1 MKKYLVKKD
10 EKMKNNIKI
19 ILTGLLFVSLAFSGG
34 LNNAEKK
41 IQIYV
46 DTHTEE
52 AISLVEKVVNIN
64 SGTLNIDGNKTVGK
78 IFQAELDQLG
88 FNTYWVTYPETV
100 KRSGH
105 LFAEMRG
112 GKGKKIVMIG
122 HLDTVFEPDHP
133 FQKFTRKGDTAYG
146 PGVSDMKAGD
156 VSMIYAMKALDNVD
170 VLKDLN
176 LTLVFIG
183 DEEKTGGPPSI
194 VRKELIEAG
203 KWADIGLGFE
213 GAHGLNTGTV
223 ARRSSSSWMLTTTGI
238 QGHSSQI
245 FKEKLGY
252 GAIFEAAR
260 IVNAFREE
268 LVGEEYLSFNPGTIV
283 GGTDVDYD
291 PVTARGTTFGKTNV
305 VSQSVTVHGGI
316 RAISTEQL
324 DKAMAN
330 MKDIASQNL
339 PGTTA
344 KIEFKT
350 SYPPMAPTKANYALL
365 DKFESVNV
373 DLGYGQLEPLDPGKR
388 GAADISFVAPHV
400 DASLAGMGPDGSG
413 EHSENESLDLT
424 SFPKTTARAAILI
437 YRLTR

>member
-1 MKKYLVKKD
+1 M
-10 EKMKNNIKI
+10 KI
-19 ILTGLLFVSLAFSGG
+19 ILTGLLFVSLALSDE
-34 LNNAEKK
+34 LSKAEKEIK
-41 IQIYV
+41 IYI
-46 DTHTEE
+46 DEHTEE
-52 AISLVEKVVNIN
+52 AIDMVEKVVNIN
-64 SGTLNIDGNKTVGK
+64 SGTLNIAGNKTVGN
-78 IFQAELDQLG
+78 IFQAELDQLD
-88 FNTYWVTYPETV
+88 FNTYWVTYPETI

-112 GKGKKIVMIG
+112 KGKKIVLIG
-122 HLDTVFEPDHP
+122 HLDTVFEPDSP
-133 FQKFTRKGDTAYG
+133 FQKFTRDGDTAYG

-156 VSMIYAMKALDNVD
+156 VSMIYVMKALDNIG

-203 KWADIGLGFE
+203 KWANIGLGFE
-213 GAHGLNTGTV
+213 GAHGMNTGTV
-223 ARRSSSSWMLTTTGI
+223 ARRSSSSWRLSTTGI

-245 FKEKLGY
+245 FKDELGY
-252 GAIFEAAR
+252 GAIFEAVR

-268 LVGEEYLSFNPGTIV
+268 LVGEEYLSFNPGTII
-283 GGTDVDYD
+283 GGTDIAYD

-305 VSQSVTVHGGI
+305 VSQAATVHGGI
-316 RAISTEQL
+316 RTISTEQL
-324 DKAMAN
+324 DKAMAR

-344 KIEFKT
+344 KIKFRT
-350 SYPPMAPTKANYALL
+350 SYPPMAPTEANYALL
-365 DKFESVNV
+365 DKLESVNV
-373 DLGYGQLEPLDPGKR
+373 DLGYGKLEPLDPGKR

-400 DASLAGMGPDGSG
+400 DASLAGMGPDGFG
-413 EHSENESLDLT
+413 EHSEKEGLDLT
-424 SFPKTTARAAILI
+424 SLPKTTTRAAILI

>member
-1 MKKYLVKKD
+1 MKI
-10 EKMKNNIKI
+10 NIKI
-19 ILTGLLFVSLAFSGG
+19 TLTGLLFVSLALSDG
-34 LNNAEKK
+34 LSKAEKE
-41 IQIYV
+41 IQKYV
-46 DTHTEE
+46 DQHTEE
-52 AISLVEKVVNIN
+52 AIGLVEKVVNIN
-64 SGTLNIDGNKTVGK
+64 SGTLNIAGNKTVGK

-88 FNTYWVTYPETV
+88 FNTYWVTYLETV

-112 GKGKKIVMIG
+112 GKGKKIVLIG

-133 FQKFTRKGDTAYG
+133 FQKFTRHGDTAYG

-156 VSMIYAMKALDNVD
+156 VSMIYVMKALDNVD

-183 DEEKTGGPPSI
+183 DEEKTGAPPSI

-203 KWADIGLGFE
+203 KWANIGLGFE
-213 GAHGLNTGTV
+213 GAHGLNTGTI

-283 GGTDVDYD
+283 GGTDIAYD

-305 VSQSVTVHGGI
+305 VSQAATVHGGI
-316 RAISTEQL
+316 RTISTEQL
-324 DKAMAN
+324 DKAMIM

-350 SYPPMAPTKANYALL
+350 SYPPMAPTKQNYALL
-365 DKFESVNV
+365 DKLESVNV
-373 DLGYGQLEPLDPGKR
+373 DLGYGKLEPLDPGKR

-400 DASLAGMGPDGSG
+400 DASLAGMGPDGFG
-413 EHSENESLDLT
+413 EHSEKEGLDLT
-424 SFPKTTARAAILI
+424 SFPKTTTRAAILI

>member
-1 MKKYLVKKD
+1 M
-10 EKMKNNIKI
+10 KI
-19 ILTGLLFVSLAFSGG
+19 ILTGLLFVSLALSDE
-34 LNNAEKK
+34 LSKAEKEIK
-41 IQIYV
+41 IYI
-46 DTHTEE
+46 DEHTEE
-52 AISLVEKVVNIN
+52 AIDMVEKVVNIN
-64 SGTLNIDGNKTVGK
+64 SGTLYIAGYKTVGN
-78 IFQAELDQLG
+78 IFQAELDQLD
-88 FNTYWVTYPETV
+88 FNTYWVTYPETI

-112 GKGKKIVMIG
+112 KGKKIVLIG
-122 HLDTVFEPDHP
+122 HLDTVFEPDSP
-133 FQKFTRKGDTAYG
+133 FQKFTRDGDTAYG

-156 VSMIYAMKALDNVD
+156 VSMIYVMKALDNIG

-203 KWADIGLGFE
+203 KWANIGLGFE

-316 RAISTEQL
+316 RTISTEQL

-344 KIEFKT
+344 KIQFRT

-400 DASLAGMGPDGSG
+400 DASLAGMGPDGFG

>member
-1 MKKYLVKKD
+1 MKT
-10 EKMKNNIKI
+10 NIKI
-19 ILTGLLFVSLAFSGG
+19 TLMGLLFVSLAFSGG
-34 LNNAEKK
+34 LNKAEKE
-41 IQIYV
+41 IQKYV
-46 DTHTEE
+46 DQHTEE
-52 AISLVEKVVNIN
+52 AIGLVEKVVNIN
-64 SGTLNIDGNKTVGK
+64 SGTLNIAGNKTVGK
-78 IFQAELDQLG
+78 IFQTELDQLG
-88 FNTYWVTYPETV
+88 FKTYWVTYPETI

-112 GKGKKIVMIG
+112 GTGKNIVLIG
-122 HLDTVFEPDHP
+122 HLDTVFEPDSP
-133 FQKFTRKGDTAYG
+133 FQKFTRDGDTAYG

-156 VSMIYAMKALDNVD
+156 VSMIYAMKALDTIG

-203 KWADIGLGFE
+203 KWANIGLGFE

-223 ARRSSSSWMLTTTGI
+223 ARRSSSSWKLMTTGI

-268 LVGEEYLSFNPGTIV
+268 LVGEKYLSFNPGTIV

-305 VSQSVTVHGGI
+305 VSQAATVHGGI
-316 RAISTEQL
+316 RTISIEQL
-324 DKAMAN
+324 DKAMAR

-344 KIEFKT
+344 KIEFRT
-350 SYPPMAPTKANYALL
+350 SYPPMAPTDANYALL
-365 DKFESVNV
+365 DKLESINI
-373 DLGYGQLEPLDPGKR
+373 DLGYGQMEPLDPGKR

-400 DASLAGMGPDGSG
+400 DASLAGMGPDGFG
-413 EHSENESLDLT
+413 VHSEKEGLDLT
-424 SFPKTTARAAILI
+424 SFPKTTTRAAILI

>member
-1 MKKYLVKKD
+1 MKT
-10 EKMKNNIKI
+10 NIKI
-19 ILTGLLFVSLAFSGG
+19 TLTGLLFVSLTFSGG
-34 LNNAEKK
+34 LNKAEKE
-41 IQIYV
+41 IQKYV
-46 DTHTEE
+46 DQNTEE
-52 AISLVEKVVNIN
+52 AIDLVEKVVNIN
-64 SGTLNIDGNKTVGK
+64 SGTLNIVGNKTVGK
-78 IFQAELDQLG
+78 IFQVELDQLG
-88 FNTYWVTYPETV
+88 FKTYWVTYPKTV

-112 GKGKKIVMIG
+112 GTGKKIVLIG
-122 HLDTVFEPDHP
+122 HLDTVFEPDSP
-133 FQKFTRKGDTAYG
+133 FQKFIRDGDVAYG

-156 VSMIYAMKALDNVD
+156 VSMIYAMKALDYVG

-223 ARRSSSSWMLTTTGI
+223 ARRSSSSWMLKTTGV

-268 LVGEEYLSFNPGTIV
+268 LVGEEYLSFNPGTII

-305 VSQSVTVHGGI
+305 VSQAVTVHGGI
-316 RAISTEQL
+316 RTISTEQL
-324 DKAMAN
+324 DRAISR
-330 MKDIASQNL
+330 MKYIVSQNL
-339 PGTTA
+339 PRTTA
-344 KIEFKT
+344 NIRFRT

-365 DKFESVNV
+365 DKLESVNI

-400 DASLAGMGPDGSG
+400 DASLAGMGPDGFG
-413 EHSENESLDLT
+413 EHSENEGLDLT
-424 SFPKTTARAAILI
+424 SFPKTTTRAAILI

>member
-1 MKKYLVKKD
+1 M
-10 EKMKNNIKI
+10 KI
-19 ILTGLLFVSLAFSGG
+19 ILTGLLFVSLALSDE
-34 LNNAEKK
+34 LSKAEKEIK
-41 IQIYV
+41 IYINE
-46 DTHTEE
+46 HTEE
-52 AISLVEKVVNIN
+52 AIDMVEKVVNIN
-64 SGTLNIDGNKTVGK
+64 SGTLNIAGNKTVGN
-78 IFQAELDQLG
+78 IFQAELDQLD
-88 FNTYWVTYPETV
+88 FNTYWVTYPETI

-112 GKGKKIVMIG
+112 KGKKIVLIG
-122 HLDTVFEPDHP
+122 HLDTVFEPDSP
-133 FQKFTRKGDTAYG
+133 FQKFTRDGDTAYG

-156 VSMIYAMKALDNVD
+156 VSMIYVMKALDNIG

-203 KWADIGLGFE
+203 KWANIGLGFE
-213 GAHGLNTGTV
+213 GAHGMNTGTV
-223 ARRSSSSWMLTTTGI
+223 ARRSSSSWRLSTTGI

-245 FKEKLGY
+245 FKDELGY

-283 GGTDVDYD
+283 GGTDIAYD

-305 VSQSVTVHGGI
+305 VSQAATVHGGI
-316 RAISTEQL
+316 RTISTEQL
-324 DKAMAN
+324 DKAMAR

-344 KIEFKT
+344 KIKFRT
-350 SYPPMAPTKANYALL
+350 SYPPMAPTEANYALL
-365 DKFESVNV
+365 DKLESVNV
-373 DLGYGQLEPLDPGKR
+373 DLGYGKLEPLDPGKR

-400 DASLAGMGPDGSG
+400 DASLAGMGPDGFG
-413 EHSENESLDLT
+413 EHSEKEGLDLT
-424 SFPKTTARAAILI
+424 SFPKTTTRAAILI

>member
-1 MKKYLVKKD
+1 M
-10 EKMKNNIKI
+10 KI
-19 ILTGLLFVSLAFSGG
+19 ILTGLLFISLALSDG
-34 LNNAEKK
+34 LSKAEKT
-41 IQIYV
+41 IQTYV
-46 DTHTEE
+46 DKHMEE
-52 AISLVEKVVNIN
+52 AIDLVEKVVNIN
-64 SGTLNIDGNKTVGK
+64 SGTLNIEGNKTVGK

-88 FNTYWVTYPETV
+88 FNTYWVTYSETV

-112 GKGKKIVMIG
+112 GKGKKIVLIG
-122 HLDTVFEPDHP
+122 HLDTVFELDHP
-133 FQKFTRKGDTAYG
+133 FQKFTRDGDTAYG

-156 VSMIYAMKALDNVD
+156 VSMIYAMKALDNVG
-170 VLKDLN
+170 VLKNLD

-183 DEEKTGGPPSI
+183 DEEKTGGHPSI

-203 KWADIGLGFE
+203 KWANIGLGFE
-213 GAHGLNTGTV
+213 GAHGLNTGTI

-245 FKEKLGY
+245 FKDELGY

-283 GGTDVDYD
+283 GGTDIAYD

-305 VSQSVTVHGGI
+305 VSQAATVHGGI
-316 RAISTEQL
+316 RTISTEQL

-350 SYPPMAPTKANYALL
+350 SYPPMAPTKQNYALL
-365 DKFESVNV
+365 DKLESVNV
-373 DLGYGQLEPLDPGKR
+373 DLGYGKLEPLDPGKR

-400 DASLAGMGPDGSG
+400 DASLAGMGPDGFG
-413 EHSENESLDLT
+413 EHSEKEGLDLT
-424 SFPKTTARAAILI
+424 SFPKTTTRAAILI

>member
-1 MKKYLVKKD
+1 MKI
-10 EKMKNNIKI
+10 NIKI
-19 ILTGLLFVSLAFSGG
+19 TLTGLLFVSLAFSGG
-34 LNNAEKK
+34 LNKAEKE
-41 IQIYV
+41 IQKYV
-46 DTHTEE
+46 DQHTEE
-52 AISLVEKVVNIN
+52 AIGLVEKVVNIN
-64 SGTLNIDGNKTVGK
+64 SGTLNIAGNKTVGK

-88 FNTYWVTYPETV
+88 FNTYWVTYPETI

-112 GKGKKIVMIG
+112 GTGKKIVLIG
-122 HLDTVFEPDHP
+122 HLDTVFEPDSP
-133 FQKFTRKGDTAYG
+133 FQKFTRDGDTAYG

-156 VSMIYAMKALDNVD
+156 VSMIFAMKALDTIG

-203 KWADIGLGFE
+203 KWANIGLGFE

-268 LVGEEYLSFNPGTIV
+268 LVGEKYLSFNPGTIV

-291 PVTARGTTFGKTNV
+291 LVTSRGTTFGKTNV
-305 VSQSVTVHGGI
+305 VSQAATVHGGI
-316 RAISTEQL
+316 RTISTEQL
-324 DKAMAN
+324 DKTMAR

-344 KIEFKT
+344 KIEFRT

-365 DKFESVNV
+365 DKLESVNM
-373 DLGYGQLEPLDPGKR
+373 DLGYGQLDPLDPGER

-400 DASLAGMGPDGSG
+400 DASLAGMGPDGFG
-413 EHSENESLDLT
+413 EHSEKEGLDLT

>member
-1 MKKYLVKKD
+1 M
-10 EKMKNNIKI
+10 KI
-19 ILTGLLFVSLAFSGG
+19 ILTGSLLVSLVFSGG
-34 LNNAEKK
+34 LREAEKT
-41 IQIYV
+41 IQKYI
-46 DTHTEE
+46 DKHMEE
-52 AISLVEKVVNIN
+52 AIGLIEKVVNIN

-78 IFQAELDQLG
+78 IIQAELDKLG

-112 GKGKKIVMIG
+112 GKGKKIVLIG
-122 HLDTVFEPDHP
+122 HLDTVFELDHP
-133 FQKFTRKGDTAYG
+133 FQKFTRVGNTAYG

-156 VSMIYAMKALDNVD
+156 VSMIYAMKALENVG
-170 VLKDLN
+170 VLKDMD

-183 DEEKTGGPPSI
+183 DEEKTGGHPSI

-203 KWADIGLGFE
+203 KWANIGLGFE
-213 GAHGLNTGTV
+213 GAHGMNSGTV
-223 ARRSSSSWMLTTTGI
+223 ARRSSSSWILKTTGI
-238 QGHSSQI
+238 QGHSSQV

-260 IVNAFREE
+260 IVNAFREK
-268 LVGEEYLSFNPGTIV
+268 LVGEKYLSFNPGTII

-291 PVTARGTTFGKTNV
+291 PITSRGTTFGKTNV
-305 VSQSVTVHGGI
+305 VAQAATVHGGI
-316 RAISTEQL
+316 RTISIEQF
-324 DKAMAN
+324 DRATAR

-350 SYPPMAPTKANYALL
+350 SYPPMAPTKENYALL
-365 DKFESVNV
+365 DKLESVNM
-373 DLGYGQLEPLDPGKR
+373 DLGYGKLEPLDPGKR

-400 DASLAGMGPDGSG
+400 DASLAGMGPDGFG
-413 EHSENESLDLT
+413 EHSEKEGLDLT
-424 SFPKTTARAAILI
+424 SFPKTTTRATILI

>member
-1 MKKYLVKKD
+1 M
-10 EKMKNNIKI
+10 KI
-19 ILTGLLFVSLAFSGG
+19 ILTGLLFVSLALSDG
-34 LNNAEKK
+34 LSKAEKT
-41 IQIYV
+41 IQTYV
-46 DTHTEE
+46 DKHMEE
-52 AISLVEKVVNIN
+52 AIDLVEKVVNIN

-88 FNTYWVTYPETV
+88 FNTYWVTYSETV

-112 GKGKKIVMIG
+112 GKGKKIVLIG
-122 HLDTVFEPDHP
+122 HLDTVFELDHP
-133 FQKFTRKGDTAYG
+133 FQKFTRDGDTAYG

-156 VSMIYAMKALDNVD
+156 VSMIYAMKALDNVG
-170 VLKDLN
+170 VLKNLD

-183 DEEKTGGPPSI
+183 DEEKTGGHPSI

-203 KWADIGLGFE
+203 KWANIGLGFE
-213 GAHGLNTGTV
+213 GAHGLNTGTI

-245 FKEKLGY
+245 FKDELGY

-283 GGTDVDYD
+283 GGTDIAYD

-305 VSQSVTVHGGI
+305 VSQAATVHGGI
-316 RAISTEQL
+316 RTISTEQL
-324 DKAMAN
+324 DKAITM

-350 SYPPMAPTKANYALL
+350 SYPPMAPTKQNYALL
-365 DKFESVNV
+365 DKLESVNV
-373 DLGYGQLEPLDPGKR
+373 DLGYGKLEPLDPGKR

-400 DASLAGMGPDGSG
+400 DASLAGMGPDGFG
-413 EHSENESLDLT
+413 EHSEKEGLDLT
-424 SFPKTTARAAILI
+424 SFPKTTTRAAILI

>member
-1 MKKYLVKKD
+1 
-10 EKMKNNIKI
+10 MKNNIKI
-19 ILTGLLFVSLAFSGG
+19 ILTGILFVSLAFSGG

-41 IQIYV
+41 IQKYV

-52 AISLVEKVVNIN
+52 AIGLVEKVVNIN

-156 VSMIYAMKALDNVD
+156 VSMIYAMKALDNVG

-176 LTLVFIG
+176 LTLVFTG

-203 KWADIGLGFE
+203 KWANIGLGFE

-268 LVGEEYLSFNPGTIV
+268 LVGEKYLSFNPGTIV

-291 PVTARGTTFGKTNV
+291 LVTSRGTTFGKTNV
-305 VSQSVTVHGGI
+305 VSQAATVHGGI
-316 RAISTEQL
+316 RTISTEQL
-324 DKAMAN
+324 DKTMAR

-344 KIEFKT
+344 KIEFRT

-365 DKFESVNV
+365 DKLESVNM
-373 DLGYGQLEPLDPGKR
+373 DLGYGQLEPLDPGER

-400 DASLAGMGPDGSG
+400 DASLAGMGPDGFG
-413 EHSENESLDLT
+413 EHSEKEGLDLT

>member
-1 MKKYLVKKD
+1 M
-10 EKMKNNIKI
+10 II
-19 ILTGLLFVSLAFSGG
+19 ILTGLLFISLALSDG
-34 LNNAEKK
+34 LSKAEKT
-41 IQIYV
+41 IQTYV
-46 DTHTEE
+46 DKHMEE
-52 AISLVEKVVNIN
+52 AIDLVEKVVNIN
-64 SGTLNIDGNKTVGK
+64 SGTLNIEGNKTVGK

-88 FNTYWVTYPETV
+88 FNTYWVTYSETV

-112 GKGKKIVMIG
+112 GKGKKIVLIG
-122 HLDTVFEPDHP
+122 HLDTVFELDHP
-133 FQKFTRKGDTAYG
+133 FQKFTRDGDTAYG

-156 VSMIYAMKALDNVD
+156 VSMIYAMKALDNVG
-170 VLKDLN
+170 VLKNLD

-183 DEEKTGGPPSI
+183 DEEKTGGHPSI

-203 KWADIGLGFE
+203 KWANIGLGFE
-213 GAHGLNTGTV
+213 GAHGLNTGTI

-245 FKEKLGY
+245 FKDELGY

-283 GGTDVDYD
+283 GGTDIAYD

-305 VSQSVTVHGGI
+305 VSQAATVHGGI
-316 RAISTEQL
+316 RTISTEQL
-324 DKAMAN
+324 DKAITM

-350 SYPPMAPTKANYALL
+350 SYPPMAPTKQNYVLL
-365 DKFESVNV
+365 DKLESVNV
-373 DLGYGQLEPLDPGKR
+373 DLGYGKLEPLDPGKR

-400 DASLAGMGPDGSG
+400 DASLAGMGPDGFG
-413 EHSENESLDLT
+413 EHSDKEGLDLT
-424 SFPKTTARAAILI
+424 SFPKTTTRAAILI

>member
-1 MKKYLVKKD
+1 M
-10 EKMKNNIKI
+10 KI
-19 ILTGLLFVSLAFSGG
+19 ILTGLLFVSLALSDG
-34 LNNAEKK
+34 LSKAEKT

-46 DTHTEE
+46 DKHMEE
-52 AISLVEKVVNIN
+52 AIDLVEKVVNIN
-64 SGTLNIDGNKTVGK
+64 SGTLNIEGNKTVGK

-88 FNTYWVTYPETV
+88 FNTYWVTYSETV

-112 GKGKKIVMIG
+112 GKGKKIVLIG
-122 HLDTVFEPDHP
+122 HLDTVFELDHP
-133 FQKFTRKGDTAYG
+133 FQKFTRDGDTAYG

-156 VSMIYAMKALDNVD
+156 VSMIYAMKALDNVG
-170 VLKDLN
+170 VLKNLD

-183 DEEKTGGPPSI
+183 DEEKTGGHPSI

-203 KWADIGLGFE
+203 KWANIGLGFE
-213 GAHGLNTGTV
+213 GAHGLNTGTI

-245 FKEKLGY
+245 FKDELGY

-283 GGTDVDYD
+283 GGTDIAYD

-305 VSQSVTVHGGI
+305 VSQAATVHGGI
-316 RAISTEQL
+316 RTISTEQL
-324 DKAMAN
+324 DKAITM

-350 SYPPMAPTKANYALL
+350 SYPPMAPTKQNYALL
-365 DKFESVNV
+365 DKLESVNV
-373 DLGYGQLEPLDPGKR
+373 DLGYGKLEPLDPGKR

-400 DASLAGMGPDGSG
+400 DASLAGMGPDGFG
-413 EHSENESLDLT
+413 EHSEKEGLDLT
-424 SFPKTTARAAILI
+424 SFPKTTTRAAILI

>member
-1 MKKYLVKKD
+1 M
-10 EKMKNNIKI
+10 KI
-19 ILTGLLFVSLAFSGG
+19 ILTGLLFVSLALSDG
-34 LNNAEKK
+34 LSKAEKT

-46 DTHTEE
+46 DKHMEE
-52 AISLVEKVVNIN
+52 AIDLVEKVVNIN

-78 IFQAELDQLG
+78 IFQTELDQLG

-112 GKGKKIVMIG
+112 GKGKKIVLIG
-122 HLDTVFEPDHP
+122 HLDTVFELDHP
-133 FQKFTRKGDTAYG
+133 FQKFTRDGDTAYG

-156 VSMIYAMKALDNVD
+156 VSMIYAMKALDNVG
-170 VLKDLN
+170 VLKNLD

-183 DEEKTGGPPSI
+183 DEEKTGGHPSI

-203 KWADIGLGFE
+203 KWANIGLGFE
-213 GAHGLNTGTV
+213 GAHGLNTGTI

-245 FKEKLGY
+245 FKDELGY

-283 GGTDVDYD
+283 GGTDIAYD

-305 VSQSVTVHGGI
+305 VSQAATVHGGI
-316 RAISTEQL
+316 RTISTEQL
-324 DKAMAN
+324 DKAMIM

-350 SYPPMAPTKANYALL
+350 SYPPMAPTKQNYALL
-365 DKFESVNV
+365 DKLESVNV
-373 DLGYGQLEPLDPGKR
+373 DLGYGKLEPLDPGKR

-400 DASLAGMGPDGSG
+400 DASLAGMGPDGFG
-413 EHSENESLDLT
+413 EHSEKEGLDLT
-424 SFPKTTARAAILI
+424 SFPKTTTRAAILI

>member
-1 MKKYLVKKD
+1 M
-10 EKMKNNIKI
+10 KI
-19 ILTGLLFVSLAFSGG
+19 ILTGLLFVSLALSDG
-34 LNNAEKK
+34 LSKAEKT
-41 IQIYV
+41 IQTYV
-46 DTHTEE
+46 DKHMEE
-52 AISLVEKVVNIN
+52 AIDLVEKVVNIN

-112 GKGKKIVMIG
+112 GKGKKIVLIG
-122 HLDTVFEPDHP
+122 HLDTVFELDHP
-133 FQKFTRKGDTAYG
+133 FQKFTRDGDTAYG

-156 VSMIYAMKALDNVD
+156 VSMIYAMKALDNVG
-170 VLKDLN
+170 VLKNLD

-183 DEEKTGGPPSI
+183 DEEKTGGHPSI

-203 KWADIGLGFE
+203 KWANIGLGFE
-213 GAHGLNTGTV
+213 GAHGLNTGTI

-245 FKEKLGY
+245 FKDELGY

-283 GGTDVDYD
+283 GGTDIAYD

-305 VSQSVTVHGGI
+305 VSQAATVHGGI
-316 RAISTEQL
+316 RTISTEQL
-324 DKAMAN
+324 DKAMTM

-350 SYPPMAPTKANYALL
+350 SYPPMAPTKQNYALL
-365 DKFESVNV
+365 DKLESVNV
-373 DLGYGQLEPLDPGKR
+373 DLGYGKLEPLDPGKR

-400 DASLAGMGPDGSG
+400 DASLAGMGPDGFG
-413 EHSENESLDLT
+413 EHSDKEGLDLT
-424 SFPKTTARAAILI
+424 SFPKTTTRAAILI

>member
-1 MKKYLVKKD
+1 M
-10 EKMKNNIKI
+10 KI
-19 ILTGLLFVSLAFSGG
+19 ILTGLLFVSLALSDG
-34 LNNAEKK
+34 LSKAEKT

-46 DTHTEE
+46 DKHMEE
-52 AISLVEKVVNIN
+52 AIDLVEKVVNIN

-78 IFQAELDQLG
+78 IFQTELDQLG

-112 GKGKKIVMIG
+112 GKGKKIVLIG
-122 HLDTVFEPDHP
+122 HLDTVFELDHP
-133 FQKFTRKGDTAYG
+133 FQKFTRDGDTAYG

-156 VSMIYAMKALDNVD
+156 VSMIYAMKALDNVG
-170 VLKDLN
+170 VLKNLD

-183 DEEKTGGPPSI
+183 DEEKTGGHPSI

-203 KWADIGLGFE
+203 KWANIGLGFE
-213 GAHGLNTGTV
+213 GAHGLNTGTI

-245 FKEKLGY
+245 FKDELGY

-283 GGTDVDYD
+283 GGTDIAYD

-305 VSQSVTVHGGI
+305 VSQAATVHGGI
-316 RAISTEQL
+316 RTISTEQL
-324 DKAMAN
+324 DKAITM

-350 SYPPMAPTKANYALL
+350 SSPPMAPTKQNYALL
-365 DKFESVNV
+365 DKLESVNV
-373 DLGYGQLEPLDPGKR
+373 DLGYGKLEPLDPGKR

-400 DASLAGMGPDGSG
+400 DASLAGMGPDGFG
-413 EHSENESLDLT
+413 EHSEKEGLDLT
-424 SFPKTTARAAILI
+424 SFPKTTTRAAILI

>member
-1 MKKYLVKKD
+1 MR
-10 EKMKNNIKI
+10 KI
-19 ILTGLLFVSLAFSGG
+19 LAGSLFVSLVFSGG
-34 LNNAEKK
+34 LSKTEKR
-41 IQIYV
+41 IQEYV
-46 DTHTEE
+46 EKHSEE
-52 AISLVEKVVNIN
+52 AIDLIEKVVNIN
-64 SGTLNIDGNKTVGK
+64 SGTLNIDGNRTVGN

-88 FNTYWVTYPETV
+88 FNTYWVTYPENI

-112 GKGKKIVMIG
+112 GKGKRIVLIG

-133 FQKFTRKGDTAYG
+133 FQRFIRDGDTAYG
-146 PGVSDMKAGD
+146 PGVADMKAGD
-156 VSMIYAMKALDNVD
+156 VSMIYVMKALDNIG

-203 KWADIGLGFE
+203 KWANIGLGFE
-213 GAHGLNTGTV
+213 GAHGMNTGTV
-223 ARRSSSSWMLTTTGI
+223 ARRSSSSWRLSTTGI

-245 FKEKLGY
+245 FKDELGY

-260 IVNAFREE
+260 IVDAFREE
-268 LVGEEYLSFNPGTIV
+268 LVGEEYLSFNPGTII
-283 GGTDVDYD
+283 GGTDIAYD

-305 VSQSVTVHGGI
+305 VSQAATVHGGI
-316 RAISTEQL
+316 RTISTEQL
-324 DKAMAN
+324 DKAMAR

-344 KIEFKT
+344 KIKFRT

-400 DASLAGMGPDGSG
+400 DASLAGMGPDGFG
-413 EHSENESLDLT
+413 EHSENEGLDLT
-424 SFPKTTARAAILI
+424 SFPKTTVRAAILI

>member
-1 MKKYLVKKD
+1 M
-10 EKMKNNIKI
+10 KI
-19 ILTGLLFVSLAFSGG
+19 ILTGLLFISLALSDG
-34 LNNAEKK
+34 LSKAEKT
-41 IQIYV
+41 IQTYV
-46 DTHTEE
+46 DKHMEE
-52 AISLVEKVVNIN
+52 AIDLVEKVVNIN
-64 SGTLNIDGNKTVGK
+64 SGTLNIEGNKTVGK

-88 FNTYWVTYPETV
+88 FNTYWVTYSETV

-112 GKGKKIVMIG
+112 GKGKKIVLIG
-122 HLDTVFEPDHP
+122 HLDTVFELDHP
-133 FQKFTRKGDTAYG
+133 FQKFTRDGDTAYG

-156 VSMIYAMKALDNVD
+156 VSMIYAMKALDNVG
-170 VLKDLN
+170 VLKNLD

-183 DEEKTGGPPSI
+183 DEEKTGGHPSI

-203 KWADIGLGFE
+203 KWANIGLGFE
-213 GAHGLNTGTV
+213 GAHGLNTGTI

-245 FKEKLGY
+245 FKDELGY

-283 GGTDVDYD
+283 GGTDIAYD

-305 VSQSVTVHGGI
+305 VSQAATVHGGI
-316 RAISTEQL
+316 RTISTEQL
-324 DKAMAN
+324 DKAITM

-350 SYPPMAPTKANYALL
+350 SYPPMAPTKQNYALL
-365 DKFESVNV
+365 DKLESVNV
-373 DLGYGQLEPLDPGKR
+373 DLGYGKLEPLDPGKR

-400 DASLAGMGPDGSG
+400 DASLAGMGPDGFG
-413 EHSENESLDLT
+413 EHSEKEGLDLT
-424 SFPKTTARAAILI
+424 SFPKTTTRAAILI